1 VDGMTPPHNR
11 KDTVKTVIDAAEDV
25 TVQQEE
31 AWSEL
36 ERELQVR
43 VRVYDKWV
51 AEGKLAWADARDR
64 LARMQFASRILKRLC
79 DGETLVQEAKK

>member
-1 VDGMTPPHNR
+1 M
-11 KDTVKTVIDAAEDV
+11 KTVIDAATEV
-25 TVQQEE
+25 TVSQEE

-43 VRVYDKWV
+43 ARVYDKWV
-51 AEGKLAWADARDR
+51 TEGKLAWADGRDR

-79 DGETLVQEAKK
+79 DGATLIEEKTK